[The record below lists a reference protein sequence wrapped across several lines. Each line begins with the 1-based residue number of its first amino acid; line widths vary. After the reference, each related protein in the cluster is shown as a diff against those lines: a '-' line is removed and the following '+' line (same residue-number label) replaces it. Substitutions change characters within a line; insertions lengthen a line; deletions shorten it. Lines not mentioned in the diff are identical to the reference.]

1 MADPIKILHIDRDY
15 NVTYFVSLTGASI
28 KSPISIQ
35 QAVDLLK
42 TERFD
47 LILSEPHNRAILVPQ
62 ESPENMEFS
71 VYQDS

>member
-1 MADPIKILHIDRDY
+1 MTDPIKILHIDRDY
-15 NVTYFVSLTGASI
+15 NVTYFVSLIGASI
-28 KSPISIQ
+28 KSPISLE

-62 ESPENMEFS
+62 EGPGNMDCP
-71 VYQDS
+71 VYQD